1 MASLTQGKIM
11 HLVNQADYELLMSV
25 KNNEFSRKEDLGEV
39 SRSDEPD
46 EVKAKQLNE
55 KIMRDEKEKQF
66 KENEEWQK
74 VGKRLGNIIQPDS
87 TVAEKN
93 RQDLVEDVIDVLP
106 QNFRTKGRQL
116 VNRLMRQEGVKIDK
130 DFLYI
135 NGVPMEHNVSDIV
148 DQLVRPRKTLHMNL
162 DTLIPYLFKVK
173 FPKALIGNIEVLAR
187 LTPNYSTDSESSSE
201 NLASPRLYGTSTPK
215 SSRHRKKKQK
225 VTFETS
231 DPSVYQDPVS
241 SIRSPFV
248 SIQEGNGGWIS
259 F

>member
-1 MASLTQGKIM
+1 MASLTQGKVM

-106 QNFRTKGRQL
+106 QNFRTKG
-116 VNRLMRQEGVKIDK
+116 
-130 DFLYI
+130 
-135 NGVPMEHNVSDIV
+135 
-148 DQLVRPRKTLHMNL
+148 
-162 DTLIPYLFKVK
+162 
-173 FPKALIGNIEVLAR
+173 
-187 LTPNYSTDSESSSE
+187 
-201 NLASPRLYGTSTPK
+201 
-215 SSRHRKKKQK
+215 
-225 VTFETS
+225 
-231 DPSVYQDPVS
+231 
-241 SIRSPFV
+241 
-248 SIQEGNGGWIS
+248 
-259 F
+259 